1 MPSFGWAPFGQS
13 EPGQHAQHGAGF
25 CERELCLH
33 GDLRRGFNAL
43 SERDQAGSLR
53 LGENKISILGHAA
66 APSVDSFGRSMH
78 YSALSRWGGEPA
90 FHSAL
95 RLRPGV
101 PISFPP
107 GTCPKAS
114 DEADGNT
121 GRPQPGF
128 FRITGKKYFVLY
140 LSQAINF
147 SYSTENGGRS
157 QTI

>member
-53 LGENKISILGHAA
+53 LGENKISIRGHAA

-101 PISFPP
+101 PISLII
-107 GTCPKAS
+107 
-114 DEADGNT
+114 ADPSEL
-121 GRPQPGF
+121 RE
-128 FRITGKKYFVLY
+128 ICLVLADTRF
-140 LSQAINF
+140 LKGVPS
-147 SYSTENGGRS
+147 EVR
-157 QTI
+157 